1 MEGPPGAVPVCADV
15 QKASSRWRDYGSLF
29 DFCLLFLPACLLS
42 FRVIFRK
49 ENTSRR
55 RWDDDSPFSFLT
67 PFHLF
72 RLLARREHRIS
83 FPLICFIC
91 GEHST
96 PVHPA
101 EGARGVAWKAQN
113 VPAGMV
119 GTHKHATQEKKTIE
133 QETKKKKKKKK
144 KRRAWRVKDT

>member
-1 MEGPPGAVPVCADV
+1 MERPPGAVPVCADV

-119 GTHKHATQEKKTIE
+119 GTHKHATQANKNN
-133 QETKKKKKKKK
+133 
-144 KRRAWRVKDT
+144 D